1 MARYAE
7 QMCDMIRKNL
17 SNKDWKKYIGTDD
30 PEKDPR
36 KQKLYI
42 ITAEGQRTPLKTC
55 GEDFLQ
61 ETDN

>member
-1 MARYAE
+1 
-7 QMCDMIRKNL
+7 MIRKNL
-17 SNKDWKKYIGTDD
+17 SNRDWKKYIGTDD

-36 KQKLYI
+36 KQRLYI
-42 ITAEGQRTPLKTC
+42 ITAEGERTPLKTC